1 MSLNQN
7 FTVKNG
13 LNTLGNI
20 LSSGTNLTNIFLL
33 SGTAAV
39 NVANAI
45 TFNNGGSGGSSG
57 LTFDGSAAKTVSYNT
72 IGASPLAGS
81 SSLTTVGTIN
91 SGTWNGNTI
100 GIGYGG
106 TGQTTAQAAIDALV
120 SSTVTSGY
128 VLRGNGSHVVM
139 AALSASD
146 IVSGQAL
153 SKTDDTN
160 VTLTLGGASSVA
172 LLSAASITAGWT
184 GQLSQSRGGTGNST
198 GQAASVANAI
208 TFNTNGGAIAGTT
221 YNGSAIKTIDYST
234 VGASPLAGSASLT
247 TVGTIGS
254 GTWNGNTI
262 GIGYGGTGQTTQQAA
277 LNALAGAVTNKYY
290 LKGDG
295 TNVAMAAIAS
305 ADLPATIAANTSGS
319 AATLTTSRNIWG
331 QPFNGSADV
340 TGNLSSVGN
349 ITGTAGITISTASN
363 GNITLSPNGTGIVTT
378 AANFQAASGRFT
390 NNVNVGGDL
399 SVSGS
404 LYFGGSAI
412 QLVQGELVINAPIVY
427 LGEDNPTDSLDI
439 GLAGHYVSGSYAH
452 TGLLRSNSTKNW
464 YLFSSMVTEPS
475 ANSVSSNTK
484 TIDTLVANTSGSH
497 TGNAST
503 ATKLATQRNITSS
516 GDITFTSTSFD
527 GSADITIPTAIGTNK
542 VQYSQIQQVDANSVL
557 GNPTGSTANVQAI
570 GVSTTGF
577 AVLTATSV
585 ANGAT
590 AVGLGTANSV
600 TFKDVT
606 VSNGTQTKNNN
617 IFYYTGSSN
626 PSTAI
631 TTFNNTTY
639 KTAKYVFRINKS
651 AGASASGEILV
662 NYNTGNTTW
671 EGTVYSILDSSNI
684 FTNVDVTATG
694 STIDLTFTFNG
705 AGTYTVTIIGD
716 AF

>member
-13 LNTLGNI
+13 FNSLGNI

-33 SGTAAV
+33 SGSAAV

-45 TFNNGGSGGSSG
+45 TFNSGGSGGSSP
-57 LTFDGSAAKTVSYNT
+57 LTFDGSSAKTVSYNT

-120 SSTVTSGY
+120 NSVVTGGY

-146 IVSGQAL
+146 IASGQAL

-160 VTLTLGGASSVA
+160 VTLTLGGSPSTA
-172 LLSAASITAGWT
+172 LLAAASITAGWT
-184 GQLSQSRGGTGNST
+184 GQLSQSRGGTGNTT
-198 GQAASVANAI
+198 GQAASVANALTI
-208 TFNTNGGAIAGTT
+208 NNSGTGDVSGTT
-221 YNGSAIKTIDYST
+221 YNGSATKTISYNSI
-234 VGASPLAGSASLT
+234 GASPLAGSSSLT

-277 LNALAGAVTNKYY
+277 INALAGSVTNAYY
-290 LKGDG
+290 LRGNG
-295 TNVAMAAIAS
+295 TNVIMSAIQAS
-305 ADLPATIAANTSGS
+305 DVPTLNQNTTGS

-331 QPFNGSADV
+331 QSFNGSADV

-349 ITGTAGITISTASN
+349 ITGSAGITISTASN
-363 GNITLSPNGTGIVTT
+363 GNITLSPNGTGIVST
-378 AANFQAASGRFT
+378 AASFQAASGNFT
-390 NNVNVGGDL
+390 GNLNVGQNLNVAGN
-399 SVSGS
+399 
-404 LYFGGSAI
+404 LYFSGSAI
-412 QLVQGELVINAPIVY
+412 QIVQGELVVNAPIIY
-427 LGEDNPTDSLDI
+427 LGESNPTDSLDI
-439 GLAGHYVSGSYAH
+439 GFAGNYVSGTYAH

-475 ANSVSSNTK
+475 ANSVSTNTK
-484 TIDTLVANTSGSH
+484 TIDTLVANLSGTV

-503 ATKLATQRNITSS
+503 ATKLATPRNITSS

-542 VQYSQIQQVDANSVL
+542 VQYSQIQQVAANSVL
-557 GNPTGSTANVQAI
+557 GNPTGSTANVSAI

-577 AVLTATSV
+577 AVLTATSA
-585 ANGAT
+585 ANGAN
-590 AVGLGTANSV
+590 ALNLGTSNSV
-600 TFKDVT
+600 TFRDVT
-606 VSNGTQTKNNN
+606 VSNATQTTNSN
-617 IFYYTGSSN
+617 IFYYSGASN

-631 TTFNNTTY
+631 PTFNNTTY

-671 EGTVYSILDSSNI
+671 EGTVYGILDSGNI
-684 FTNVDVTATG
+684 FTSVDVTTTG

>member
-1 MSLNQN
+1 M
-7 FTVKNG
+7 
-13 LNTLGNI
+13 
-20 LSSGTNLTNIFLL
+20 
-33 SGTAAV
+33 
-39 NVANAI
+39 
-45 TFNNGGSGGSSG
+45 
-57 LTFDGSAAKTVSYNT
+57 
-72 IGASPLAGS
+72 
-81 SSLTTVGTIN
+81 
-91 SGTWNGNTI
+91 
-100 GIGYGG
+100 
-106 TGQTTAQAAIDALV
+106 
-120 SSTVTSGY
+120 
-128 VLRGNGSHVVM
+128 
-139 AALSASD
+139 
-146 IVSGQAL
+146 
-153 SKTDDTN
+153 
-160 VTLTLGGASSVA
+160 
-172 LLSAASITAGWT
+172 
-184 GQLSQSRGGTGNST
+184 
-198 GQAASVANAI
+198 
-208 TFNTNGGAIAGTT
+208 
-221 YNGSAIKTIDYST
+221 
-234 VGASPLAGSASLT
+234 GASPLAGSASLT

-577 AVLTATSV
+577 AVLTATSA

-705 AGTYTVTIIGD
+705 VGTYTVTIIGD